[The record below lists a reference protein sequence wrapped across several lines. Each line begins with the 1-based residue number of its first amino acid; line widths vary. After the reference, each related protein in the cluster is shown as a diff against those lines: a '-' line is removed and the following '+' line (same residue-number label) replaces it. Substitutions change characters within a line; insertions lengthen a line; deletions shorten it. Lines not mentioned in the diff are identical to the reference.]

1 MAADRMGTSAGRT
14 STPAPGPWIC
24 FAAQDWWY
32 HNRAHSDF
40 QLMTRV
46 ARTRPVLLVNSIG
59 LRMPTP
65 GRSSMVTRRLVRKVR
80 SMAKLVRRPLLDTPG
95 FVVMTPFVIPI
106 YQNPLI
112 RALNAAVVRA
122 QVRAAAAVLRIRRPT
137 VLVTIPTA
145 SDVVAP
151 MTTAALIFNRSDR
164 LSEYPESDRATIAA
178 LEDDL
183 LRRSDR
189 VLYVSHALMDADSP
203 IVGDRAV
210 FLDHGVDLDHFR
222 RRPESEQPAELR
234 SIPRPRIGFFGGID
248 DYVVDIDLL
257 ERLAAEIPE
266 AHLILVGDATCPMDR
281 FDRYSHVHRL
291 GFRPYE
297 EIPSLGSGFDV
308 AIMPWV
314 HNEWIRMCNPIK
326 LKEYLALGLPVVTT
340 YYPEVEAYRDVVRV
354 AGSAEEFVSV
364 VRRTLLDG
372 GPADPERR
380 RAAVLDASWD
390 HIAARLIEIGD
401 DVTSREPS

>member
-1 MAADRMGTSAGRT
+1 MA
-14 STPAPGPWIC
+14 PWIC

-65 GRSSMVTRRLVRKVR
+65 GRSSMVTRKLVRKMR
-80 SMAKLVRRPLLDTPG
+80 SMAKLVRRPLPDTPG
-95 FVVMTPFVIPI
+95 FVVMTPLVIPI
-106 YQNPLI
+106 YEKPLI
-112 RALNAAVVRA
+112 RMLNAALVRA
-122 QVRAAAAVLRIRRPT
+122 QVQAAAAVLRIRRPT

-145 SDVVAP
+145 FDVVAP
-151 MTTAALIFNRSDR
+151 MAIEALIYNRSDL

-178 LEDDL
+178 LENDL
-183 LRRSDR
+183 LLHSDR
-189 VLYVSHALMDADSP
+189 VLYVNHALMDADSP
-203 IVGDRAV
+203 VVGDRAV
-210 FLDHGVDLDHFR
+210 FIDHGVDLGHFR
-222 RRPESEQPAELR
+222 RRPEFEQPDELR

-266 AHLILVGDATCPMDR
+266 AQLVLVGDSTCPMDR
-281 FDRYSHVHRL
+281 FDRYSNVHQL

-314 HNEWIRMCNPIK
+314 RSEWIRMCNPIK

-340 YYPEVEAYRDVVRV
+340 YYPEIESYRDVVRI
-354 AGSAEEFVSV
+354 AANAEEFVSV
-364 VRRTLLDG
+364 VRRTLHDG

-380 RAAVLDASWD
+380 RAAVLDADWD

-401 DVTSREPS
+401 AAASGEPS

>member
-1 MAADRMGTSAGRT
+1 MGRGKAAADRTSG
-14 STPAPGPWIC
+14 PMPDPWIC

-40 QLMTRV
+40 QLMTRL

-65 GRSSMVTRRLVRKVR
+65 GRSTMVTRKLIRKVR
-80 SMAKLVRRPLLDTPG
+80 SMAKLVRRPLPGVPG

-112 RALNAAVVRA
+112 RALNAMVVRA
-122 QVRAAAAVLRIRRPT
+122 QVRAVAAVLRIRRPI

-145 SDVVAP
+145 SDVVEP
-151 MTTAALIFNRSDR
+151 MTTGGLIFNRSDR
-164 LSEYPESDRATIAA
+164 LSEYPEGDRTTIAA

-183 LRRSDR
+183 LRQSDR
-189 VLYVSHALMDADSP
+189 VLYVSHALMATDSTV
-203 IVGDRAV
+203 VGDRAV
-210 FLDHGVDLDHFR
+210 FIDHGVDLDHFR
-222 RRPESEQPAELR
+222 CRPEPEQPAELR

-266 AHLILVGDATCPMDR
+266 AHLILVGDASCPMDR
-281 FDRYSHVHRL
+281 FDRYPNVHRL
-291 GFRPYE
+291 GFRPYD
-297 EIPSLGSGFDV
+297 EIPGLGSGFDV

-314 HNEWIRMCNPIK
+314 HNDWIRMCNPIK

-340 YYPEVEAYRDVVRV
+340 YYPEVEAYRDVVRI
-354 AGSAEEFVSV
+354 ARSAEEFVSV
-364 VRRTLLDG
+364 VRQTLSDG

-390 HIAARLIEIGD
+390 RIAARLIEIGD
-401 DVTSREPS
+401 EVTSGEPC